1 MVDIVVPREY
11 GYVLGVAAVSAL
23 HLFSLGVKVG
33 QARKAAG
40 VEYPY
45 VYADRAEAEKDK
57 KKHIFNCVQR
67 VHQNSLELFPVYS
80 TLLLIG
86 GLKHPEISA
95 GAGAVYILG
104 RMVYASGYSTGE
116 PKKRVRG
123 AFYYLGVLTLIG
135 TAGSTIYN
143 LLKV

>member
-1 MVDIVVPREY
+1 
-11 GYVLGVAAVSAL
+11 L
-23 HLFSLGVKVG
+23 HNI
-33 QARKAAG
+33 
-40 VEYPY
+40 
-45 VYADRAEAEKDK
+45 VYAEKAEAEKDK

-86 GLKHPEISA
+86 GLKHPEVSA
-95 GAGAVYILG
+95 GAGVVYILG
-104 RMVYASGYSTGE
+104 RMVYSSGYATGE

-123 AFYYLGVLTLIG
+123 AFYYLGVLALIG